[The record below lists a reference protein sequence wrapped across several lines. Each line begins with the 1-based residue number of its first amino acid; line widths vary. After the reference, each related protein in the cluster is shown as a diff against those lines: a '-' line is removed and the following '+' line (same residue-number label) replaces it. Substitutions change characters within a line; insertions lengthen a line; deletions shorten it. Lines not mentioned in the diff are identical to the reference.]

1 MRAHRPS
8 RSAAFTLVELLV
20 VIVIIAIL
28 AGLLVPAIGMARSAA
43 LRFRIAAEIQNL
55 EAGFEAYK
63 LKFTDYPPDFSDR
76 DLVRRHIYTAWPNI
90 DGAELTRVER
100 VFWRYPNAAA
110 GTANY
115 HHSNVNPAEALA
127 FWLGGFS
134 TNPQRPFTG
143 AGGPFVVNAGGIII
157 GANPDRATG
166 TCDLDKAR
174 LAWDDGDRDFFAVYT
189 PPKKMAPYV
198 YFDCRTY
205 GGLAAGMAPAVNG
218 YYTLLNKGTAKP
230 YFSTRVPASPGAYPF
245 EWVNKDTFQIISA
258 GLDDHY
264 GSDLFLADHLSYPVY
279 PTGTNYLTPGDGDD
293 DNITNFSEGSRLQDK
308 KP

>member
-1 MRAHRPS
+1 MRANRPS

-28 AGLLVPAIGMARSAA
+28 AGLLIPAIGMARTAA
-43 LRFRIAAEIQNL
+43 LRFQIATEIKDL

-63 LKFTDYPPDFSDR
+63 LKYTDYPPDFSDR

-90 DGAELTRVER
+90 DAAEFTRVER
-100 VFWRYPNAAA
+100 VFWRYPTAPA
-110 GTANY
+110 GSANY
-115 HHSNVNPAEALA
+115 HRALVNPAEALA

-143 AGGPFVVNAGGIII
+143 AGGPFLVNASGGII
-157 GANPDRATG
+157 GANPDRAVG
-166 TCDLDKAR
+166 ASNLDEAR
-174 LAWDDGDRDFFAVYT
+174 LNWNDGDRDYFAVYA
-189 PPKKMAPYV
+189 PPRKTSPYV

-205 GGLAAGMAPAVNG
+205 GGLGAGTSPATNG
-218 YYTLLNKGTAKP
+218 FYTLSNKGSAKP
-230 YFSTRVPASPGAYPF
+230 YFSTRPSTTPPYPF

-258 GLDDHY
+258 GLDEHY
-264 GSDLFLADHLSYPVY
+264 GSELFLADHLSYPVY
-279 PTGTNYLTPGDGDD
+279 PTGANYMTPGDGDD
-293 DNITNFSEGSRLQDK
+293 DNMCNFSEGSRLQDK

>member
-143 AGGPFVVNAGGIII
+143 AGGPFVVNAGGVINVYDELH
-157 GANPDRATG
+157 GYTKSRALHRVDGLYDATLAILETAAEHDITPNEAAMKIAEQRIQAVG
-166 TCDLDKAR
+166 DLRR
-174 LAWDDGDRDFFAVYT
+174 LHR
-189 PPKKMAPYV
+189 
-198 YFDCRTY
+198 
-205 GGLAAGMAPAVNG
+205 NG
-218 YYTLLNKGTAKP
+218 
-230 YFSTRVPASPGAYPF
+230 V
-245 EWVNKDTFQIISA
+245 
-258 GLDDHY
+258 
-264 GSDLFLADHLSYPVY
+264 
-279 PTGTNYLTPGDGDD
+279 
-293 DNITNFSEGSRLQDK
+293 
-308 KP
+308 